1 MKDKINFNN
10 LNQLIFYSIPL
21 ALILSNF
28 LANAAVIY
36 LSIYGIYQI
45 FLNRNFEVL
54 KNNLVKIF
62 ILFCVFISINALI
75 LDVFLLSIKSSFSF
89 IRYLFFIIGVYYL
102 YKKNYNLFLNFFI
115 IYLFIL
121 IFLFIDANYQIINEG
136 INVFGFNSYYIQSER
151 ISSIFFEELILGSYV
166 QKFTILTVCYLY
178 CFYKKNLNYLT
189 FAILIISIEICFISG
204 ERTALFSI
212 ILFFFTFIIFFMDIS
227 KFKKFIFLTSSII
240 IFLILIVQNP
250 NVKNRIFTNTLENIS
265 SSNYIYFSPGHK
277 NHLDVALNLFKNKPI
292 SGYGSNTFRIACHEV
307 QNKLKIIGCS
317 THPHNLVAQFLAEK
331 GIIGLIFLLFFYL
344 YIISNLFKSLIN
356 FDQSIH
362 KKKALILFSIL
373 ILFNPLFPSP
383 NFYNSW
389 VNNIIF
395 IIFTYCFII
404 GYNKIKNV

>member
-189 FAILIISIEICFISG
+189 FASLIISIEICFISG

-292 SGYGSNTFRIACHEV
+292 S
-307 QNKLKIIGCS
+307 
-317 THPHNLVAQFLAEK
+317 
-331 GIIGLIFLLFFYL
+331 
-344 YIISNLFKSLIN
+344 
-356 FDQSIH
+356 
-362 KKKALILFSIL
+362 
-373 ILFNPLFPSP
+373 
-383 NFYNSW
+383 
-389 VNNIIF
+389 
-395 IIFTYCFII
+395 
-404 GYNKIKNV
+404 